1 MTVESK
7 ALAPNDKRFMIS
19 FSFPMLWGEPR
30 PPHLLRIWPQTN
42 FKYWQSKN
50 KRLWD
55 SLPSWQSTQLSSAEI
70 LHCKILSVLS
80 IDPTVAYQ
88 PFNEIPPGNMAFEPK
103 CQPTEGSNS
112 LMARQAD
119 FAEKSPERSY
129 RPNDHILSLLH
140 RNKSSR
146 RSLQNFLSDRSSYS
160 RPENPPFSTTVHTL
174 AWRFLPIFQQTA
186 FKYLRRNETY
196 VLLHPNSICS

>member
-1 MTVESK
+1 MTNASWSHSHSLCSEGNHDHPTYSESDPKLISSIDSQRTRGYETPYPHDK
-7 ALAPNDKRFMIS
+7 AHSYHQQKSSIARFC
-19 FSFPMLWGEPR
+19 R
-30 PPHLLRIWPQTN
+30 
-42 FKYWQSKN
+42 
-50 KRLWD
+50 
-55 SLPSWQSTQLSSAEI
+55 SLI
-70 LHCKILSVLS
+70 S

>member
-1 MTVESK
+1 
-7 ALAPNDKRFMIS
+7 MIS

-42 FKYWQSKN
+42 FKYWHSKN

-55 SLPSWQSTQLSSAEI
+55 SLPPWQSTQLSSAEI

-88 PFNEIPPGNMAFEPK
+88 PFNEIPPWEHGLWTKM
-103 CQPTEGSNS
+103 PTNRRKQLYNG
-112 LMARQAD
+112 RQAD
-119 FAEKSPERSY
+119 FEEKSPERSY

-160 RPENPPFSTTVHTL
+160 RLENPPFSTTVHTL

-196 VLLHPNSICS
+196 VLHPNLICS